1 MATHTGRVR
10 LAARTHDD
18 ASKRRLGGILEPALA
33 VLAVLALGAGTIAVR
48 TPAPATITVSVAEV
62 TGGAPAGTPVELSAA
77 AADLLEAT
85 TRAGGTGYRFEIVQR
100 STLVARPDGPQIE
113 IPDPDDRTKSLGFT
127 DRYYLHGLV
136 EVGYVTPDG
145 FYAELRSGPM
155 SEDVAADAKGGE
167 VHYRALVR
175 EGVTYRDDGDGWYET
190 EDPPGIGLDP
200 RTAALLPR
208 LLRNVVSPTELEAA
222 SVDTEL
228 VGRAAGTRALAAT
241 AVVADIP
248 GIIAVDGEAFTEITE
263 PVALTFDAAGRLS
276 GIVVT
281 ARNTNMATF
290 DLVLVT
296 EIAFFYDEVPVRMPD
311 PVPAHPDPDAVITK
325 P

>member
-1 MATHTGRVR
+1 
-10 LAARTHDD
+10 
-18 ASKRRLGGILEPALA
+18 
-33 VLAVLALGAGTIAVR
+33 
-48 TPAPATITVSVAEV
+48 
-62 TGGAPAGTPVELSAA
+62 
-77 AADLLEAT
+77 
-85 TRAGGTGYRFEIVQR
+85 
-100 STLVARPDGPQIE
+100 
-113 IPDPDDRTKSLGFT
+113 
-127 DRYYLHGLV
+127 
-136 EVGYVTPDG
+136 
-145 FYAELRSGPM
+145 M

-241 AVVADIP
+241 VVVADIP

-281 ARNTNMATF
+281 ARNTNMDTF